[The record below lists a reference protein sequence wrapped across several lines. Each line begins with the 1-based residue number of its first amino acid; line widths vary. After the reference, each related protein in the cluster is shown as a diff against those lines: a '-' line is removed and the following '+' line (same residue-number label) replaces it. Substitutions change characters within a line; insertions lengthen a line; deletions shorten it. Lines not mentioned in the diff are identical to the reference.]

1 MEKETL
7 REPVVCV
14 LGHVDH
20 GKTTFLDAVRGTS
33 IAKSEKGGITQRIGA
48 TEISRGI
55 IEKYSREILG
65 NTKIRIPGLLFID
78 TPGHVAFANMR
89 ARGGAL
95 ADIAILVVD
104 INEGLKPQTIES
116 LNILKKFKTPF
127 IVVANKIDMI
137 TMFRQS
143 NGSTFKECLAK
154 QRPEWVTEFEK
165 KFYELVG
172 RFYDHGFSAERYDKI
187 TDFKK
192 TLMIVPVSA
201 RSSVGIQD
209 VIVMLSGLA
218 QRFLE
223 SEISLG
229 DSAQAAGTVIEVQRE
244 ESLGLTLDTVLY
256 QGSFRR
262 GQTVALNTKQG
273 IDVTKI
279 KALLINSGNRGKT
292 LEEREYVSA
301 ASAVRILIADRLEV
315 VPGTPVYS
323 VESEE
328 EREKAFEEI
337 TKQTQ
342 PNIEI
347 SPTGIHVKA
356 DALGSLEAISY
367 ELMQRSI
374 SIRYAG
380 IGDISRRDIVS
391 TETVSEPLDR
401 LIIGFNVS
409 LLPDAQAALG
419 TSEANV
425 LTGNVIY
432 SIVEETENWI
442 KQKKEELIEEK
453 KHEMPIPSK
462 ISIMPEYIF
471 RSTKP
476 VIVGIKVHAGRVKV
490 GDRLIKADGRYGG
503 TVRSL
508 RDGEISK
515 KFCDA
520 PGEIAAAIEGVTL
533 NRQII
538 PGETLYVDIPEGTVR
553 NIRDSDLDDSI
564 LSVLD
569 EIIRIKRKEDM
580 FWGTR
585 A

>member
-48 TEISRGI
+48 TEISRSTI
-55 IEKYSREILG
+55 QNYSKGILG

-137 TMFRQS
+137 TMYRES
-143 NGSTFKECLAK
+143 KNTTFKECMSK
-154 QRPEWVTEFEK
+154 QRPEWIAEFEK

-172 RFYDHGFSAERYDKI
+172 KLYEHGFSAERYDKI
-187 TDFKK
+187 SDFKK

-201 RSSVGIQD
+201 RSSVGVQD
-209 VIVMLSGLA
+209 VIVMLSGVA

-229 DSAQAAGTVIEVQRE
+229 EKETSAGTVIEVQRE

-256 QGSFRR
+256 QGTFRR
-262 GQTVALNTKQG
+262 GQSIALNTRQG
-273 IDVTKI
+273 TDTTKI
-279 KALLINSGNRGKT
+279 KALLVNSGNRGKG
-292 LEEREYVSA
+292 LREKESVHA
-301 ASAVRILIADRLEV
+301 ASAVRILISDRLEV
-315 VPGTPVYS
+315 IPGTPVYGYEKPEEK
-323 VESEE
+323 ES
-328 EREKAFEEI
+328 AFEEI
-337 TKQTQ
+337 RRQTQ
-342 PNIEI
+342 PDIEL
-347 SPTGIHVKA
+347 SPVGIHVKA
-356 DALGSLEAISY
+356 DALGSLEALSY
-367 ELMQRSI
+367 ELMQRDI
-374 SIRYAG
+374 KIRFAG

-401 LIIGFNVS
+401 LIIGFNVEV
-409 LLPDAQAALG
+409 LPDAQDSLS
-419 TSEANV
+419 TSDANV

-442 KQKKEELIEEK
+442 KQKRSELLEEK
-453 KHEMPIPSK
+453 KHDIPIPSK
-462 ISIMPEYIF
+462 FSIMPEYIF
-471 RSTKP
+471 RATKP

-490 GDRLIKADGRYGG
+490 GDRLIKADGRYAG
-503 TVRSL
+503 TIRSL
-508 RDGEISK
+508 RDGEISR

-520 PGEIAAAIEGVTL
+520 PGEVAAAIEGVTL
-533 NRQII
+533 NRQIS

-553 NIRDSDLDDSI
+553 EIQQSDMDDSI
-564 LSVLD
+564 ISVLD

>member
-48 TEISRGI
+48 TEISRET
-55 IEKYSREILG
+55 IERYSKEILG
-65 NTKIRIPGLLFID
+65 NMKIRIPGLLFID

-137 TMFRQS
+137 TMFRECS
-143 NGSTFKECLAK
+143 GKSFKECLSK
-154 QRPEWVTEFEK
+154 QRPEWVAEFDK

-172 RFYDHGFSAERYDKI
+172 KFYEQGFAAERYDKI
-187 TDFKK
+187 SDFKK

-223 SEISLG
+223 SEISLRDTG
-229 DSAQAAGTVIEVQRE
+229 QAAGTAIEVQRE

-256 QGSFRR
+256 QGVLKR
-262 GQTVALNTKQG
+262 GQTIALNTKQG
-273 IDVTKI
+273 TEVTKI
-279 KALLINSGNRGKT
+279 KALLVNASSRGKN
-292 LEEREYVSA
+292 LEERHSVSA
-301 ASAVRILIADRLEV
+301 ASAVRILIGDRLDV
-315 VPGTPVYS
+315 IPGTPIYG
-323 VESEE
+323 VETEE
-328 EREKAFEEI
+328 ERENAFEEI
-337 TKQTQ
+337 RKQTQ
-342 PNIEI
+342 PNIEL
-347 SPTGIHVKA
+347 SPVGIHVKA
-356 DALGSLEAISY
+356 DALGSLEAIAF
-367 ELMQRSI
+367 ELMQRGI
-374 SIRYAG
+374 KIRFAG

-391 TETVSEPLDR
+391 TETVNEPLDR

-409 LLPDAQAALG
+409 LLPDAQESLG

-432 SIVEETENWI
+432 SIVEETEAWI
-442 KQKKEELIEEK
+442 RQKREEMLEEK
-453 KHEMPIPSK
+453 KHEISVPSK

-476 VIVGIKVHAGRVKV
+476 VIAGIKVHAGRVKV
-490 GDRLIKADGRYGG
+490 GDKLIKSDGRYAG
-503 TVRSL
+503 TIRSL

-533 NRQII
+533 NRQIS
-538 PGETLYVDIPEGTVR
+538 PGEMLYVDIPEGMVKE
-553 NIRDSDLDDSI
+553 IRGSEMDDSI
-564 LSVLD
+564 MSVLD